1 MDIQDLG
8 AIGELIGSIAVV
20 VTLIYLAQQIRQNT
34 RQLHV
39 SNSESFV
46 DRHYNLVTPLAMDKE
61 FLKKWK
67 RAGSQF
73 EELDEDEQDQFI
85 MYEWRAI
92 TSWNHYHHLRQNGLV
107 ADSQWHELTWI
118 IENVGQRE
126 SMRAAWKMYRESYS
140 QEFRDFMDSYMLS
153 KSAIGT

>member
-39 SNSESFV
+39 SNSQNSVEN
-46 DRHYNLVTPLAMDKE
+46 HYNLVTPLAMDKE

-67 RAGSQF
+67 KAGSHF
-73 EELDEDEQDQFI
+73 DELDEDEQDQFV
-85 MYEWRAI
+85 MYEWRALS
-92 TSWNHYHHLRQNGLV
+92 SWRHYHQLRESGLV
-107 ADSQWHELTWI
+107 TDSHWHELTWVF
-118 IENVGQRE
+118 ENVGQRG
-126 SMRAAWKMYRESYS
+126 SMRAAWKMYRTSYS
-140 QEFRDFMDSYMLS
+140 LDFREFMDTYLLEE
-153 KSAIGT
+153 SANDT